1 MPNLLKE
8 KYFKIKKYWTAR
20 IDFEVKMNIPKNKTE
35 RKRSQDS

>member
-20 IDFEVKMNIPKNKTE
+20 IDFE
-35 RKRSQDS
+35 SQNEYSKE